1 MKKRIKLKQRT
12 LPSKIN
18 KIESLERETKKT
30 VAKVNER
37 IKSIRKKY
45 KTGKYTWSITNIK
58 NMLPKFYKDNRVIIP
73 KKAKEIELL
82 NILKES
88 KKFLESKA
96 STKKGIEE
104 IKERAKTTLKETLS
118 DIDVNITNQDIDDY
132 YSMFEDNDFN
142 NFIKETGLTASE
154 VWAIM
159 DDAIRSGDSENNF
172 INRLNTFINIQ
183 DEDIRNIAIRLY
195 NKYVK

>member
-18 KIESLERETKKT
+18 NIVSLEREAKKA
-30 VAKVNER
+30 VQQVNQR
-37 IKSIRKKY
+37 IKSIRRKY

-58 NMLPKFYKDNRVIIP
+58 NMLPKFFCKNRVIIP
-73 KKAKEIELL
+73 QKPKEIELL

-104 IKERAKTTLKETLS
+104 IKQRAKTTLKETLS
-118 DIDVNITNQDIDDY
+118 DIDVNITDQDVDDY

-159 DDAIRSGDSENNF
+159 DDAVRSDDTENNF

-183 DEDIRNIAIRLY
+183 DEDIRKRAIRLY

>member
-1 MKKRIKLKQRT
+1 MKKRIKLKQRS

-37 IKSIRKKY
+37 IKSIRRKY

-58 NMLPKFYKDNRVIIP
+58 NMLPKFFRKNKVIIP
-73 KKAKEIELL
+73 QKPKEIELL

-104 IKERAKTTLKETLS
+104 IKQRAKTTLKETLS
-118 DIDVNITNQDIDDY
+118 DIDVNITDQDVDDY

-159 DDAIRSGDSENNF
+159 DDAVRSGDTEKDF

-183 DEDIRNIAIRLY
+183 DEDIRKRAIRLY

>member
-12 LPSKIN
+12 LPSKMN
-18 KIESLERETKKT
+18 NTKTLEREAKKA

-58 NMLPKFYKDNRVIIP
+58 NMLPKFYKNNRIIIP
-73 KKAKEIELL
+73 KQPKEMELL

-104 IKERAKTTLKETLS
+104 IKQRAKTTLKETLS
-118 DIDVNITNQDIDDY
+118 DIDVNITEQDIDDY

-159 DDAIRSGDSENNF
+159 DDATRSDDTENNF
-172 INRLNTFINIQ
+172 INRLNAFINIQ
-183 DEDIRNIAIRLY
+183 DEDIRNRAIRLY
-195 NKYVK
+195 NKYIK

>member
-58 NMLPKFYKDNRVIIP
+58 NMLPKFYKDNRIIIP
-73 KKAKEIELL
+73 KKPKEIELL

-88 KKFLESKA
+88 RKFLESKA

-104 IKERAKTTLKETLS
+104 IKQRAKTTLKETLS

-159 DDAIRSGDSENNF
+159 DDATRSGDTEKGF

-183 DEDIRNIAIRLY
+183 DEDIRNRAIRLY

>member
-18 KIESLERETKKT
+18 KIENLERETKKT

-58 NMLPKFYKDNRVIIP
+58 NMLPKFYKDNRIIIP
-73 KKAKEIELL
+73 KKPKEIELL

-88 KKFLESKA
+88 RKFLESKA

-118 DIDVNITNQDIDDY
+118 DIDVNITEQDVDDY

-159 DDAIRSGDSENNF
+159 DDSIRSGDTENNF

-183 DEDIRNIAIRLY
+183 DEDIKNRAIRLY

>member
-104 IKERAKTTLKETLS
+104 IKQRAKTTLKETLS

-159 DDAIRSGDSENNF
+159 DDATRSGDSENNF

-183 DEDIRNIAIRLY
+183 DEDIRNRAIRLY

>member
-1 MKKRIKLKQRT
+1 MKKKIKLKQRT

-58 NMLPKFYKDNRVIIP
+58 NMLPKFYKNNRIIIP
-73 KKAKEIELL
+73 KQAKEMELL

-104 IKERAKTTLKETLS
+104 IKERAKSTLKETLS
-118 DIDVNITNQDIDDY
+118 SEDINLTEQDIDDY

-159 DDAIRSGDSENNF
+159 DDATRNGDSENNF

-183 DEDIRNIAIRLY
+183 DEDIRNRAIRLY
-195 NKYVK
+195 NKYIK

>member
-104 IKERAKTTLKETLS
+104 IKQRAKTTLRETLS

-159 DDAIRSGDSENNF
+159 DDATRSGDSENNF

-183 DEDIRNIAIRLY
+183 DEDIRNRAIRLY

>member
-1 MKKRIKLKQRT
+1 MKKRIKLKQRS

-96 STKKGIEE
+96 GTKKGIEE
-104 IKERAKTTLKETLS
+104 IKQRAKTTLKETLS

-159 DDAIRSGDSENNF
+159 DDAIRNGDSENNF

-183 DEDIRNIAIRLY
+183 DEDIRNRAIRLY
-195 NKYVK
+195 NKYIK

>member
-37 IKSIRKKY
+37 IKSIRRKY
-45 KTGKYTWSITNIK
+45 KKGKHTWSITHIK
-58 NMLPKFYKDNRVIIP
+58 KMLPKFYKDNRIIIP

-88 KKFLESKA
+88 RNFLESKA

-104 IKERAKTTLKETLS
+104 IKKRAKTTLKETLS
-118 DIDVNITNQDIDDY
+118 DIDVNVTEQDIDDY
-132 YSMFEDNDFN
+132 YSMFEDNDFYS
-142 NFIKETGLTASE
+142 FMRESGLTASE
-154 VWAIM
+154 LFAII
-159 DDAIRSGDSENNF
+159 DDAIRSNDDVNDF
-172 INRLNTFINIQ
+172 IKRLETFINIQ
-183 DEDIRNIAIRLY
+183 DEDIRNRAIRLY

>member
-12 LPSKIN
+12 LPSQIN
-18 KIESLERETKKT
+18 KMESLERETKKA

-37 IKSIRKKY
+37 IKSIRRKY
-45 KTGKYTWSITNIK
+45 KTGKYTWSITKIQ
-58 NMLPKFYKDNRVIIP
+58 NMLPKFYKNNRIIIP
-73 KKAKEIELL
+73 KKPKEIELL

-88 KKFLESKA
+88 RNFLESKA

-104 IKERAKTTLKETLS
+104 IKQRAKTTLKETLS
-118 DIDVNITNQDIDDY
+118 DIDVNITKQDIDDY
-132 YSMFEDNDFN
+132 YSMFEDNDFT

-172 INRLNTFINIQ
+172 INRLSTFINIQ
-183 DEDIRNIAIRLY
+183 DEDIRNRAIRLY

>member
-37 IKSIRKKY
+37 IKSIRRKY

-58 NMLPKFYKDNRVIIP
+58 NMLPKFYKDNRIIIP

-88 KKFLESKA
+88 RKFLESKA

-104 IKERAKTTLKETLS
+104 IKERAKTTLKETVS

-183 DEDIRNIAIRLY
+183 DEDIRYRAIRLY